1 MSRLVL
7 VAGALRREV
16 IEAVAVRALGYPYRI
31 WGFGEG
37 MALLGLIRAG
47 AVLDRPQWIDA
58 VADLVA
64 PSLSAG
70 PDPTDHLIPV
80 EVLVELAR
88 YRPVAIHDA
97 LARFTVAVTGA
108 RRPVPGQPPV
118 HRPDLPALGTT
129 IWVDCLHTDGPGLP
143 VDAAARLVE
152 EHAAVLQDSTGLFSH
167 GYDVATGRPN
177 AVHWGRGQG
186 WALHGLAAVPSAR
199 RRLDALLTALRAH
212 ETGAPGVGVPGVG
225 VAEADL
231 PETGVPGAGGRG
243 GGSWR
248 TIVDDPGAPVEHSVS
263 ALVAAC
269 PAADPPLRRRALAA
283 ALAALDGDGGLPVSS
298 ATPVGRPSTYRTRDT
313 GVFPWGQGP
322 LLLALLNPAVPAPAG
337 RASIEQEL

>member
-1 MSRLVL
+1 MSRPVL
-7 VAGALRREV
+7 LAGALQREA

-47 AVLDRPQWIDA
+47 AVLGRPQWIDA

-64 PSLSAG
+64 PSLTAA

-88 YRPVAIHDA
+88 YRPVAVHDA
-97 LARFTVAVTGA
+97 LARFTVAVAGA

-118 HRPDLPALGTT
+118 HRLDLPELGTT

-143 VDAAARLVE
+143 VDTAARLVE
-152 EHAAVLQDSTGLFSH
+152 EHAAVLQDGTGLFSH
-167 GYDVATGRPN
+167 GYDGATGRPN

-199 RRLDALLTALRAH
+199 PRLDALLAALPVH
-212 ETGAPGVGVPGVG
+212 ETDAHGTDWSGNGTRPAGAEPAGPTENGAPG
-225 VAEADL
+225 
-231 PETGVPGAGGRG
+231 R

-248 TIVDDPGAPVEHSVS
+248 TIVDDPSAPVEHSVS

-298 ATPVGRPSTYRTRDT
+298 ATPVGPPETYRTRDT

-322 LLLALLNPAVPAPAG
+322 LLLALLRPPPVEPAG
-337 RASIEQEL
+337 